1 MESEGRGTKLRYYVW
16 YICLVVLCILMMK
29 QVVFLLKCGAT
40 KSPRGFSKGVLCV
53 NAEKLKISQNQVIT
67 AREVLEP
74 KSLGTLH
81 DLAI

>member
-1 MESEGRGTKLRYYVW
+1 MRYYVW
-16 YICLVVLCILMMK
+16 YVFLVVLCILMMK
-29 QVVFLLKCGAT
+29 QVVFSLNVGQQKVPEDFR
-40 KSPRGFSKGVLCV
+40 SGVLCV

>member
-1 MESEGRGTKLRYYVW
+1 MRGGGTKLRYYVW
-16 YICLVVLCILMMK
+16 YVFLVVLCILMMK
-29 QVVFLLKCGAT
+29 QVVFFLKCGAT